1 MFLMPN
7 SASIVGD
14 ASTVSLA
21 EQIVSTMTSRGLR
34 LALAESLTGGA
45 LASAVVDVPGASAVL
60 LGSIVAYDTSLKTS
74 LLGVDSEL
82 LQRMGAVDAQVASQ
96 MARGVRARLAAA
108 AGVDVNNTFGLAC
121 TGVAGPDPQD
131 GKPVGTV
138 FIAVD
143 APGGAQV
150 HELHLSGTRAEI
162 RSAVVRHALEFLAQA
177 L

>member
-7 SASIVGD
+7 TAASQ
-14 ASTVSLA
+14 LA
-21 EQIVSTMTSRGLR
+21 EQVVTVMTARGLR
-34 LALAESLTGGA
+34 LGLAESLTGGS

-82 LQRMGAVDAQVASQ
+82 LQRVGAVDAQVASQ
-96 MARGVRARLAAA
+96 MARAARVRLAAG
-108 AGVDVNNTFGLAC
+108 AGIDAQTTIGLAC

-131 GKPVGTV
+131 GKAVGTV

-143 APGGAQV
+143 APDGPQV
-150 HELHLSGTRAEI
+150 HELHFEGTRAEI
-162 RSAVVRHALEFLAQA
+162 RSHVVTAALELLAGCLA
-177 L
+177 A